1 MDAQTFATMM
11 ALLAIVT
18 IAGTVAVVVGRVARV
33 PALQLEAGGAMTAA
47 WAIAAVATAGSL
59 TLSEVFHFTPCELC
73 WYQRIAMY
81 PLVVV
86 LGVGAWRRDLSMRL
100 PALLLAGI
108 GAALSTWHV
117 LVQRVPAMS
126 NTTSCDATA
135 PCTAIWVDVFQIFTI
150 PTMAL
155 AGFVG
160 IIALVA
166 TAQRTT
172 P

>member
-11 ALLAIVT
+11 AVLAIVS
-18 IAGTVAVVVGRVARV
+18 IVGAVAVVVGRVARIA
-33 PALQLEAGGAMTAA
+33 ALQLEVGSAMTAA
-47 WAIAAVATAGSL
+47 WAIATVATVGSL
-59 TLSEVFHFTPCELC
+59 TFSEVFHFTPCELC

-86 LGVGAWRRDLSMRL
+86 LGVGALRRDLSMRL
-100 PALLLAGI
+100 PALLIAGI

-160 IIALVA
+160 IIALLA
-166 TAQRTT
+166 TAQRNDA
-172 P
+172 

>member
-1 MDAQTFATMM
+1 MTAQTFATMM
-11 ALLAIVT
+11 ALLAIV
-18 IAGTVAVVVGRVARV
+18 ALVGAVAVVVGRAARI
-33 PALQLEAGGAMTAA
+33 PALQFEAGAAMTAA

-59 TLSEVFHFTPCELC
+59 TLSEVYHFTPCELC

-100 PALLLAGI
+100 PALILAGV

-126 NTTSCDATA
+126 NTTSCDASA
-135 PCTAIWVDVFQIFTI
+135 PCTAIWVDVFQFFTI

-155 AGFVG
+155 AGFIG

-166 TAQRTT
+166 TAQRNRT
-172 P
+172 